1 MWLLE
6 PQTQSVWSVQYEK
19 LHLFSRLRLERD
31 GDRRQRGR
39 EMKWRRREKRGRKMG
54 GKERETG

>member
-1 MWLLE
+1 MAFGV
-6 PQTQSVWSVQYEK
+6 TDTVFVWSVQYEK
-19 LHLFSRLRLERD
+19 LHLFSRLRSERD
-31 GDRRQRGR
+31 GDRGQRGR